1 MMSITHSLAR
11 LGFSN
16 APLPATVT
24 FDLPEDAMR
33 IYQVWTKMLPSF
45 LPDILLSSIQNNKWI
60 FAFRIHFQTMTL
72 LVDGQTM
79 NLPW

>member
-1 MMSITHSLAR
+1 MSTAYPLAR

-33 IYQVWTKMLPSF
+33 IYQVSCPHPSISRANFCSMLTLFPILSILYHLISLFLDTHLCFKESF
-45 LPDILLSSIQNNKWI
+45 VRK
-60 FAFRIHFQTMTL
+60 
-72 LVDGQTM
+72 
-79 NLPW
+79 